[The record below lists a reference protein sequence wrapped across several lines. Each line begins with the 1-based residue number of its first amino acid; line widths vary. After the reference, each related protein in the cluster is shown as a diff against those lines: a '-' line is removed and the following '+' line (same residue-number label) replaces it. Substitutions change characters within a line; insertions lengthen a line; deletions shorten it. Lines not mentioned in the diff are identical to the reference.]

1 MRPSRPPQSSRR
13 ILASRGGTFVL
24 AAALLAASI
33 LLVVGPGTSQP
44 VEAQSAD
51 LRTVTMRVAADD
63 AYRAQPKWEANLP
76 HYRVGSA

>member
-13 ILASRGGTFVL
+13 ILASREGTFVL

-63 AYRAQPKWEANLP
+63 AYRTQPKWEANLP